1 MSTTDRPRFGRIVQ
15 AGPSYQGKQGPDY
28 APGVNAQN
36 VGARALWLGAVVLPP
51 GGRTKAHVHERHESA
66 FCLVSGA
73 DVELWTGDELQEKA
87 VASEGDYLYIPPGVP
102 HVAVNRN
109 ATRPAR
115 FIGAR
120 TDPNEQESVVMRP
133 ELDGRVP

>member
-15 AGPSYQGKQGPDY
+15 AGPSYQGKQRTGL
-28 APGVNAQN
+28 
-36 VGARALWLGAVVLPP
+36 RAWPHEG
-51 GGRTKAHVHERHESA
+51 HVHERHESA
-66 FCLVSGA
+66 FCLVGGA

-109 ATRPAR
+109 VTRPAR

-120 TDPNEQESVVMRP
+120 TDPNEQEGVVMRP